1 MNALPVFTPLSTSIG
16 PLLANAVPGAGE
28 GLPKPALVNA
38 SQMASLS
45 LEGSLTVIA
54 LVFLA
59 ALIASKL
66 CIRLS
71 IPANL
76 GVLLLGVAIAPDTGL
91 LGPEG
96 AETLAETLHVVS
108 LSMLLFYAGLSSNL
122 RQLKRMF
129 RHALML
135 AIGGVMISSL
145 LLGLVIWLISHG
157 FASWNPAGV
166 GLPLS
171 VCFLIAASLGSTD
184 AGVTLSVLKN
194 VQLNMPSRVKHLIEF
209 ESSVNDP
216 TAIMLLLLVLGLSS
230 QGISDELG
238 FLKATIMIAQSFLKS
253 IGSGILVGLILTY
266 AAKFI
271 LNEMIIS
278 RDQVLVVGM
287 TLTLSSYGI
296 STLIG
301 GSGYITAFATG
312 AFLSNNIYNTPHI
325 TPDLLENSFETFNS
339 LMEMLVFL
347 LFGLLFNPIHLG
359 GYVLPGILISL
370 SLMLVVRPLSVLAFQ
385 PWSPL
390 TKRETV
396 LLSWCGLRGAVPLAL
411 SYTVVHAL
419 PQLPGLTMVQAGAL
433 GEAVQNLTFV
443 IVVTNLCLQGISLP
457 RLCRRLGFS
466 ANPGS

>member
-1 MNALPVFTPLSTSIG
+1 MVSALPLPMPLSTSFG
-16 PLLANAVPGAGE
+16 SLLATLASEARDA
-28 GLPKPALVNA
+28 LPKPSLVNA
-38 SQMASLS
+38 SQITSLP

-54 LVFLA
+54 LVFLG

-66 CIRLS
+66 CTRLS

-76 GVLLLGVAIAPDTGL
+76 GVLLLGVAITPDAAL
-91 LGPEG
+91 LRPEG
-96 AETLAETLHVVS
+96 AETLHVVS

-122 RQLKRMF
+122 RQLHRLL

-135 AIGGVMISSL
+135 AIGGVMISSV

-157 FASWNPAGV
+157 HANWSIGQV

-171 VCFLIAASLGSTD
+171 VCFLIAATLGSTD
-184 AGVTLSVLKN
+184 AGVTLSVLKT
-194 VQLNMPSRVKHLIEF
+194 VQHSMPARVKHLIEL

-216 TAIMLLLLVLGLSS
+216 AAILFLLVVLGLSS
-230 QGISDELG
+230 QGFSDDLSL
-238 FLKATIMIAQSFLKS
+238 LKAIAVNLQSFLKS

-266 AAKFI
+266 VAKFI
-271 LNEMIIS
+271 FNEMIVN

-287 TLTLSSYGI
+287 ALALSSYGL

-301 GSGYITAFATG
+301 GSGFITAYVTG
-312 AFLSNNIYNTPHI
+312 AFLANNIYNNAHI
-325 TPDLLENSFETFNS
+325 TPELLENSFETFNS

-347 LFGLLFNPIHLG
+347 LFGLLFNPMHLG
-359 GYVLPGILISL
+359 AYIVPGVLISL
-370 SLMLVVRPLSVLAFQ
+370 CLMLVVRPISILAFQ

-390 TKRETV
+390 TSRETV

-419 PQLPGLTMVQAGAL
+419 PRLPSLSEVQV
-433 GEAVQNLTFV
+433 EAVGQAVENLIFV
-443 IVVTNLCLQGISLP
+443 IVVTNLCLQGFSLP
-457 RLCRRLGFS
+457 KLCRRLGFS
-466 ANPGS
+466 GNPAH